1 MPFIRQDQ
9 WQLMKQEKMHTLEHI
24 QQLLD
29 ANNRVYTV
37 ICEAFFLYSESQQ
50 QYQPMIPFCLRE
62 FKRFLAWLGDSTSFQ
77 RRDNFDEEPSFNM
90 AVRTEVENLEN
101 IAKLR

>member
-1 MPFIRQDQ
+1 
-9 WQLMKQEKMHTLEHI
+9 
-24 QQLLD
+24 
-29 ANNRVYTV
+29 
-37 ICEAFFLYSESQQ
+37 
-50 QYQPMIPFCLRE
+50 MIPFCLRE